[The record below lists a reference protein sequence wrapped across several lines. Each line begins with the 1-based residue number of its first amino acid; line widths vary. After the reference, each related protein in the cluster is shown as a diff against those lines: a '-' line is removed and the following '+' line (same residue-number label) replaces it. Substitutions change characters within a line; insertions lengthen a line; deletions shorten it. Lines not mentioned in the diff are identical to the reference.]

1 MYKYLLMACLVLIGS
16 QTMGIT
22 PNEFKGTDSERIA
35 QALAVLKKQGG
46 GTLRIP
52 RREDA
57 DGRAFWLIDEAIL
70 LDADTTL
77 IIENC
82 MIKLSDRC
90 RDNFI
95 RSANCGY
102 GIEDIREIN
111 NVHVVGI
118 GNAVLM
124 GADNPRATGDSG
136 KQLGVRTYGT
146 DAGKEGETQN
156 GDWRNIGVLMACV
169 DGFSVQGVSIVDSH
183 CWAMSFEHCK
193 NGLLSHLNFKSTSKK
208 VIDGKTVTMLNQDGI
223 DLRQGC
229 HNIVIEAIT
238 GYTGDD
244 LIALTAIGKST
255 LKSGLYGHTMISGM
269 MPTDDNDITNIQIR
283 NVTGHSA
290 GRCQV
295 IRFLNTGGDKIN
307 HIILDGLIDNSP
319 KGYESHA
326 TIRIGDHNPNWGG
339 VTPLGDTSDFI
350 ITNVHGNSK
359 ACILIAGS
367 LANSI
372 ISNVINHYPDC
383 GPITYESGQD
393 YVKDVTMSN
402 LK

>member
-1 MYKYLLMACLVLIGS
+1 
-16 QTMGIT
+16 MGIT

-35 QALAVLKKQGG
+35 QALSVLKKQGG

-102 GIEDIREIN
+102 GIEDIRIISN
-111 NVHVVGI
+111 IHVVGI

-136 KQLGVRTYGT
+136 KKLGDRTYGT

-169 DGFSVQGVSIVDSH
+169 DGFSVQ
-183 CWAMSFEHCK
+183 
-193 NGLLSHLNFKSTSKK
+193 STSRK

-255 LKSGLYGHTMISGM
+255 RKSGLYGYTMVSGM

-283 NVTGHSA
+283 NVTGYSA

-319 KGYESHA
+319 KGFESHA

-350 ITNVHGNSK
+350 ITNVHANSK
-359 ACILIAGS
+359 NCILVAGS
-367 LANSI
+367 LVNSI
-372 ISNVINHYPDC
+372 ISNIMNHYPDC

-393 YVKDVTMSN
+393 YVKDVNMTN

>member
-1 MYKYLLMACLVLIGS
+1 MFRKLLFACFALIGS
-16 QTMGIT
+16 MTMGIT

-35 QALAVLKKQGG
+35 QALSVLKKQGG
-46 GTLRIP
+46 GTLRMP

-82 MIKLSDRC
+82 TIKLSDRC

-102 GIEDIREIN
+102 GIENVQRIN
-111 NVHVVGI
+111 NIRVVGI
-118 GNAVLM
+118 GNAVLL
-124 GADNPRATGDSG
+124 GADNPRATGDGG
-136 KQLGVRTYGT
+136 KQLGVRSYGT
-146 DAGKEGETQN
+146 DAGKEGETQT
-156 GDWRNIGVLMACV
+156 GDWRNIGVLMAYV
-169 DGFSVQGVSIVDSH
+169 DGFSVQGISIVDSH
-183 CWAMSFEHCK
+183 CWAMSFEHCV

-229 HNIVIEAIT
+229 HNIIIEAIT

-244 LIALTAIGKST
+244 LIALTTIGNGVSKAGVYGRTMVAGT
-255 LKSGLYGHTMISGM
+255 LT
-269 MPTDDNDITNIQIR
+269 TDDDDITNIQIR
-283 NVTGHSA
+283 NVTGYSA

-295 IRFLNTGGDKIN
+295 IRFLNTGGNKIN

-319 KGYESHA
+319 KGFESHA

-350 ITNVHGNSK
+350 ITNVHANSK
-359 ACILIAGS
+359 NCILIAGS

-372 ISNVINHYPDC
+372 ISNIMNHYPDC
-383 GPITYESGQD
+383 GPVTYESGQD
-393 YVKDVTMSN
+393 YVKDVTMTN

>member
-1 MYKYLLMACLVLIGS
+1 MVKKLLFACLALIGS
-16 QTMGIT
+16 QMMGIT

-35 QALAVLKKQGG
+35 QALAILKKQGG

-57 DGRAFWLIDEAIL
+57 DGRDFWLIDEAIL
-70 LDADTTL
+70 LDANTTL
-77 IIENC
+77 IIEDC
-82 MIKLSDRC
+82 TIKLSDRC

-102 GIEDIREIN
+102 GIENVQRIN
-111 NVHVVGI
+111 NIRVIGI
-118 GNAVLM
+118 GNAVLL
-124 GADNPRATGDSG
+124 GADNPRATGDGG
-136 KQLGVRTYGT
+136 KQLGVRSYGT
-146 DAGKEGETQN
+146 DAGKEGETQT
-156 GDWRNIGVLMACV
+156 GDWRNIGVLMAYV
-169 DGFSVQGVSIVDSH
+169 DGFSVQGISIVDSH
-183 CWAMSFEHCK
+183 CWAMSFEHCV

-208 VIDGKTVTMLNQDGI
+208 VIGDKTVTMLNQDGI

-229 HNIVIEAIT
+229 HNIIIEAIT

-244 LIALTAIGKST
+244 LIALTAIGNGVSKAGMYGRTIVAGT
-255 LKSGLYGHTMISGM
+255 LT
-269 MPTDDNDITNIQIR
+269 TDDDDITNIQIR
-283 NVTGHSA
+283 NVTGYSA

-295 IRFLNTGGDKIN
+295 IRFLNTGGNKIN
-307 HIILDGLIDNSP
+307 HIILDGLVDNSP

-350 ITNVHGNSK
+350 ITNVHANSK
-359 ACILIAGS
+359 NCILIAGS

-383 GPITYESGQD
+383 GPVTYESGQD

>member
-1 MYKYLLMACLVLIGS
+1 
-16 QTMGIT
+16 MGIT

-35 QALAVLKKQGG
+35 QALSVLKKQGG
-46 GTLRIP
+46 GTLRMP

-57 DGRAFWLIDEAIL
+57 DGRDFWLIDEAIL

-82 MIKLSDRC
+82 TIKLSDRC

-102 GIEDIREIN
+102 GIENIQKIN
-111 NVHVVGI
+111 NIHVVGI
-118 GNAVLM
+118 GDAVLL
-124 GADNPRATGDSG
+124 GADNPRATGDSA
-136 KQLGVRTYGT
+136 KKLGDRTYGT
-146 DAGKEGETQN
+146 DAGKEGETQT
-156 GDWRNIGVLMACV
+156 GDWRNIGVLMAYV
-169 DGFSVQGVSIVDSH
+169 DGFSVQGVSVVDSH
-183 CWAMSFEHCK
+183 CWAMSFEHCT
-193 NGLLSHLNFKSTSKK
+193 NGLLSHLHFKSTSKK

-229 HNIVIEAIT
+229 HNIVIGRKA
-238 GYTGDD
+238 GVYG
-244 LIALTAIGKST
+244 ST
-255 LKSGLYGHTMISGM
+255 MVAGSL
-269 MPTDDNDITNIQIR
+269 PTDDDDITNIQIR

-295 IRFLNTGGDKIN
+295 IRFLNTGGNKIN

-319 KGYESHA
+319 KGVESHA

-339 VTPLGDTSDFI
+339 VTPLGDTSGFI
-350 ITNVHGNSK
+350 ITNVHGGSRN
-359 ACILIAGS
+359 CILIAGS

-393 YVKDVTMSN
+393 YVKEVIMTN

>member
-1 MYKYLLMACLVLIGS
+1 MA
-16 QTMGIT
+16 
-22 PNEFKGTDSERIA
+22 F
-35 QALAVLKKQGG
+35 LKKQGG

-52 RREDA
+52 RREDT

-70 LDADTTL
+70 LDANTTL
-77 IIENC
+77 IIEDC
-82 MIKLSDRC
+82 TIKLSDRC

-102 GIEDIREIN
+102 GIENVQRIN
-111 NVHVVGI
+111 NIRVIGI
-118 GNAVLM
+118 GNAVLL

-136 KQLGVRTYGT
+136 KKLGDRTYGT
-146 DAGKEGETQN
+146 DAGKEGESQT
-156 GDWRNIGVLMACV
+156 GDWRNIGVLMAYV
-169 DGFSVQGVSIVDSH
+169 DGFSVQGISIVDSH

-193 NGLLSHLNFKSTSKK
+193 NGLLSHLNFKSMSKK
-208 VIDGKTVTMLNQDGI
+208 VIGDKTVTMLNQDGI

-244 LIALTAIGKST
+244 LIALTAIGKGGS
-255 LKSGLYGHTMISGM
+255 KAGLYGHTMVAGTI
-269 MPTDDNDITNIQIR
+269 PTDDDDITNIQIR
-283 NVTGHSA
+283 NVTGYSA

-295 IRFLNTGGDKIN
+295 IRFLNTGGNKIN
-307 HIILDGLIDNSP
+307 HIVLDGLIDNSP
-319 KGYESHA
+319 KGFESHA

-350 ITNVHGNSK
+350 ITNVHANSRN
-359 ACILIAGS
+359 CILIAGS

-372 ISNVINHYPDC
+372 ISNVINHYLDC
-383 GPITYESGQD
+383 GPVTYESGQD